1 MENDRNFELEL
12 FCAVNI
18 IQFIFIALR
27 LDRFI
32 TWSWV
37 IVFIPLWIIMCLSI
51 IGCLYALIFFLILLR
66 SPEVGV
72 GVLERIYPPL
82 SSPNIK
88 LKKLFFRPG
97 GSPKGQSAHCHLL
110 LAGCDSVS
118 NLSLSAGQQ
127 AGLNESDAAL
137 DHSVQLHVQRLAK
150 QLSTDE
156 LLHRLHPVVFCVHHF
171 DLFVVW
177 WQQRQ

>member
-37 IVFIPLWIIMCLSI
+37 VVFIPLWIIMCLSI

-72 GVLERIYPPL
+72 
-82 SSPNIK
+82 
-88 LKKLFFRPG
+88 
-97 GSPKGQSAHCHLL
+97 
-110 LAGCDSVS
+110 SVFWS
-118 NLSLSAGQQ
+118 FLY
-127 AGLNESDAAL
+127 
-137 DHSVQLHVQRLAK
+137 H
-150 QLSTDE
+150 
-156 LLHRLHPVVFCVHHF
+156 FCLIQKRRSF
-171 DLFVVW
+171 
-177 WQQRQ
+177 